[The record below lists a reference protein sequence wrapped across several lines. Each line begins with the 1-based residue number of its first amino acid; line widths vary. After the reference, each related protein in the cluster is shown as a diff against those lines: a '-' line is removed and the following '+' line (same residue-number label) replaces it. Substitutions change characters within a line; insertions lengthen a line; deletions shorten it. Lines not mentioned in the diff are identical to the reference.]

1 MTQSLQR
8 GILRV
13 SEIFGYD
20 ENKYRVECFR
30 ELPVDARQCMN
41 PWEDPLRAFGLKQ
54 RLLCVGPDG
63 RLPLSEAAHCWMRT
77 EGSAR
82 FWVGK

>member
-20 ENKYRVECFR
+20 ENKYPGGVLQRAAGGCKAVH
-30 ELPVDARQCMN
+30 
-41 PWEDPLRAFGLKQ
+41 EDPLRAFGLKQ